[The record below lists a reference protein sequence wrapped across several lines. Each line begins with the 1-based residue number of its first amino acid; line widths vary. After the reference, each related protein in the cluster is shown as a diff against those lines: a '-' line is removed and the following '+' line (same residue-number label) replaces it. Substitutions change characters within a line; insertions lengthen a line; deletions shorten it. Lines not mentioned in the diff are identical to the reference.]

1 MQTHTH
7 EDNANISSNLHC
19 DASIALIDPLFPRG
33 HVGHVPEG
41 TPLIVLAAPVHSSDA
56 YDTKGACHCLYN
68 IVG

>member
-19 DASIALIDPLFPRG
+19 DASIALIDPLLLVMP
-33 HVGHVPEG
+33 HEG